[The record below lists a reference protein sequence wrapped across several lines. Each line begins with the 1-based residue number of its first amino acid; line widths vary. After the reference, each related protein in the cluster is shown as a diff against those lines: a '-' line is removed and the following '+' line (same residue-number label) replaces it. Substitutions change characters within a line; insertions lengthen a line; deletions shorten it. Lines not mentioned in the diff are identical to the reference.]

1 MEVVRTEED
10 VEEVQLTIGARSGDD
25 IGARRGET
33 DGLIERNDELA
44 PLCFVLPTGERHHHH

>member
-1 MEVVRTEED
+1 VRTEED